1 MAALRFSGFRWAT
14 VSRFA
19 AAAAN
24 MLFAATVYWQ
34 VYDISESAWKLA
46 IVGIVQFIPSL
57 ALGLVAGAVA
67 DRFNRRLIAIA
78 AESGML
84 AFGSI
89 LLFVSASGDVT
100 LGWIYA
106 TAFFVSF
113 ASIFDNPARGAM
125 LPALVPHELFP
136 NAITIN
142 STFQQLGFVTG
153 PAVAG
158 LLIAIGGPELAYT
171 AFVTL
176 VSISIIATVL
186 MRLLP
191 VELPRRAVNLEGIKE
206 GIRFVRRRQAV
217 LGAMTLDMFAVIFGG
232 AAALLPIFAEDILDV
247 GALGYGLLAA
257 SLDVGAL
264 SVAVAMVFLPPIR
277 RTGRTL
283 LLAVACYGV
292 ATMVFGFSRWFP
304 LSLLAYMAIGMADQ
318 VSVVM
323 RQTTIQV
330 LTPDELRGRVTSVNM
345 LFIGASN
352 RLGAVESG
360 VVAALTSA
368 TFAVVSGGAGC
379 LAVLGAVW
387 TKLPELRNFRIDD
400 PTTHTPVAGVME
412 EPEEAAARAAE
423 PAPGA

>member
-1 MAALRFSGFRWAT
+1 MAALRYSSFRWAT
-14 VSRFA
+14 ISRFN

-57 ALGLVAGAVA
+57 ALGLLAGAVA

-78 AESGML
+78 AETGML
-84 AFGSI
+84 VFGAI
-89 LLFVSASGDVT
+89 LLSVSASGDVT

-113 ASIFDNPARGAM
+113 CSIFDNPARGAM
-125 LPALVPHELFP
+125 LPALVPRELFP
-136 NAITIN
+136 NAITVN

-153 PAVAG
+153 PAMAG
-158 LLIAIGGPELAYT
+158 LLIALGGPELAYT
-171 AFVTL
+171 AFVSL
-176 VSISIIATVL
+176 LGISILATVL

-191 VELPRRAVNLEGIKE
+191 VELPRRAVNWEGIKE
-206 GIRFVRRRQAV
+206 GISFVRRRQAV

-232 AAALLPIFAEDILDV
+232 AAALLPIYAEDILDV

-264 SVAVAMVFLPPIR
+264 SVAVAMVFLPPVR

-387 TKLPELRNFRIDD
+387 AKLPELRNFRIDD
-400 PTTHTPVAGVME
+400 PTTHAPGAAPTD